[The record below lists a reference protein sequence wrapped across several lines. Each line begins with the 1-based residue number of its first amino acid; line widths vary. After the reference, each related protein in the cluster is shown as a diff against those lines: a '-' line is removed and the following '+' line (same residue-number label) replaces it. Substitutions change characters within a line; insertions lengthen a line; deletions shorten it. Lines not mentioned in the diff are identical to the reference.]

1 MEIQDIILKARP
13 KISKNSLSNYV
24 RNISILNEKKPI
36 ENLDFLK
43 NTDKILD
50 LIKDKKVTTKR
61 TMITAVTV
69 LLGAINDNKF
79 DKTMEFY
86 QKKLKEM
93 SDEINDT
100 YSKGNKTEKEEKNW
114 LTYDELKDIQKE
126 YAKDIGELNLRKAA
140 TITPK
145 NNKKLLYYLISSLYT
160 LHPPIR
166 LNWAMMKVI
175 KNKNEMKDDKNI
187 NYLLDSGTFSK
198 TVYLND
204 FKNVKV
210 IGTQSFKL
218 SKALCKVIN
227 LYLKFNSGEYLLNN
241 TRGHEMS
248 ANSLSKMLPL
258 VFSKD
263 GKKVNLNMIR
273 KSAVNDLIDPEQ
285 IKKEQQL
292 AKSMLHSEGV
302 QKSVYL
308 KK

>member
-36 ENLDFLK
+36 DNLNFLK
-43 NTDKILD
+43 DTDKILH

-61 TMITAVTV
+61 TMLTAVTV

-79 DKTMEFY
+79 NETMEFY

-93 SDEINDT
+93 SDEINSN
-100 YSKGNKTEKEEKNW
+100 YVKGEKTDKEEKNW
-114 LTYDELKDIQKE
+114 LTYDELKEIQRE
-126 YAKDIGELNLRKAA
+126 YAKDIDELNLRKAT

-175 KNKNEMKDDKNI
+175 KNKNEMKDKE
-187 NYLLDSGTFSK
+187 NYLLNSGTFSK

-227 LYLKFNSGEYLLNN
+227 LYLKFNNGEYLLNN
-241 TRGHEMS
+241 TRGHPMS

-263 GKKVNLNMIR
+263 GKNVNLNLIR
-273 KSAVNDLIDPEQ
+273 KSAVNDLIDHEQ
-285 IKKEQQL
+285 LKKEQEL

>member
-36 ENLDFLK
+36 DNLNFLK
-43 NTDKILD
+43 DTDKILH

-61 TMITAVTV
+61 TMLTAVTV

-79 DKTMEFY
+79 NETMEFY

-93 SDEINDT
+93 SDEINSN
-100 YSKGNKTEKEEKNW
+100 YVKGEKTDKEEKNW
-114 LTYDELKDIQKE
+114 LTYDELKEIQRE
-126 YAKDIGELNLRKAA
+126 YAKDIDELNLRKAN

-175 KNKNEMKDDKNI
+175 KNKNEMKDKE
-187 NYLLDSGTFSK
+187 NYLLNSGTFSK

-227 LYLKFNSGEYLLNN
+227 LYLKFNTGKYLLNN

-285 IKKEQQL
+285 IKKEQEL

>member
-36 ENLDFLK
+36 DNLNFLK
-43 NTDKILD
+43 DTDKILH

-61 TMITAVTV
+61 TMLTAVTV

-79 DKTMEFY
+79 NETMEFY

-93 SDEINDT
+93 SDEINSN
-100 YSKGNKTEKEEKNW
+100 YVKGEKTDKEEKNW
-114 LTYDELKDIQKE
+114 LTYDELKEIQRE
-126 YAKDIGELNLRKAA
+126 YAKDIDELNLRKAT

-175 KNKNEMKDDKNI
+175 KNKNEMKDKE
-187 NYLLDSGTFSK
+187 NYLLNSGTFSK
-198 TVYLND
+198 TVYLNN

-227 LYLKFNSGEYLLNN
+227 LYLKFNTGKYLLNN

-292 AKSMLHSEGV
+292 VLCT
-302 QKSVYL
+302 
-308 KK
+308 

>member
-36 ENLDFLK
+36 DNLNFLK
-43 NTDKILD
+43 DTDKILH

-61 TMITAVTV
+61 TMLTAVTV
-69 LLGAINDNKF
+69 LLGAINDDKF
-79 DKTMEFY
+79 DKTIEFY

-93 SDEINDT
+93 SDEINSN
-100 YSKGNKTEKEEKNW
+100 YVKGEKTEKEEKNW
-114 LTYDELKDIQKE
+114 LTYDELKEIQRD
-126 YAKDIGELNLRKAA
+126 YAKQIDELNLRKSA
-140 TITPK
+140 TIMPK

-175 KNKNEMKDDKNI
+175 KNKNEMKDKE
-187 NYLLDSGTFSK
+187 NYLLNSGTFSK

-227 LYLKFNSGEYLLNN
+227 LYLKFNTGKYLLNN
-241 TRGHEMS
+241 TRGHPMS

-263 GKKVNLNMIR
+263 GKNVNLNLIR
-273 KSAVNDLIDPEQ
+273 KSAVNDLIDHEQ
-285 IKKEQQL
+285 LKKEKEL